1 MREWGNHREE
11 DEDRTSNRGIYL
23 CAIILSIIIT
33 IFAISIVDP
42 VLLIGGIWDWD
53 IQDQLLKANNNA
65 VQGLSNEKESV
76 MVYYRFIYEKNPDTE
91 IRIAR
96 AIKVFENTFDH
107 PDNNFEVKR
116 FENSTL
122 LEFTWQAEKGI

>member
-1 MREWGNHREE
+1 MKEWGSHREE
-11 DEDRTSNRGIYL
+11 DEEHRSHRSIYL
-23 CAIILSIIIT
+23 CFIILAIIVT
-33 IFAISIVDP
+33 VFAISLIDP

-65 VQGLSNEKESV
+65 LQGLGNEKEST

-91 IRIAR
+91 IRIER
-96 AIKVFENTFDH
+96 AIKVFEDTFDH
-107 PDNNFEVKR
+107 PDNHFEVKR

-122 LEFTWQAEKGI
+122 LEFTWKAENGS